1 MYIVLAVS
9 QLNMTF
15 FKTKGMKRVVNINY
29 IKHAQTDP
37 LCLAITKM
45 KIFFSQN
52 KNFKVIIWMN
62 EHRIF
67 ISHQWELQLITLLFN
82 KNHRCGYWI
91 DLRHSVYFS
100 FRADFHTVFFLPSQ
114 RSIYPLLVFHS
125 MVQVPTSL

>member
-52 KNFKVIIWMN
+52 KNFKVII
-62 EHRIF
+62 
-67 ISHQWELQLITLLFN
+67 
-82 KNHRCGYWI
+82 
-91 DLRHSVYFS
+91 
-100 FRADFHTVFFLPSQ
+100 
-114 RSIYPLLVFHS
+114 
-125 MVQVPTSL
+125 